1 MKFRRRH
8 RRRRGR
14 RHRRRR
20 RSRRRRRRRRRSP
33 PPPSPPPPWPSAEAD
48 SLIAKCGGTG
58 SGANCGL
65 KGSKG
70 TEVWEKSALA
80 WILAVGMTAG
90 TSGPDA
96 MLPIVTL
103 MYLGGAFSC

>member
-1 MKFRRRH
+1 MSKGVDELTNRLVEQATAREA
-8 RRRRGR
+8 
-14 RHRRRR
+14 
-20 RSRRRRRRRRRSP
+20 
-33 PPPSPPPPWPSAEAD
+33 AEAD

-103 MYLGGAFSC
+103 MYLGGAFS

>member
-1 MKFRRRH
+1 MKFPSPPPSPPRPPP
-8 RRRRGR
+8 
-14 RHRRRR
+14 
-20 RSRRRRRRRRRSP
+20 SPPPPFPPPPSPPPPEPP

-103 MYLGGAFSC
+103 MYLGGAFS